1 MPQDLRAY
9 LAQLERDKPETML
22 RVKKPLKAADEITAL
37 RRKLDAMKK
46 FPVIIVERPVLDDG
60 TESAFPARTFGAP
73 ARSAAS
79 FFALPFLPRRVRQ
92 KGLDDDLG
100 AMKTVGTHPALGIV
114 YQERTTRNTRKQ

>member
-79 FFALPFLPRRVRQ
+79 FCIALLPRRVRQ
-92 KGLDDDLG
+92 KDSTMTWG
-100 AMKTVGTHPALGIV
+100 
-114 YQERTTRNTRKQ
+114 Q